1 MEHTDASGWGNEA
14 TARAYAAY
22 ARAYPMYRETARD
35 LVAIAQV
42 APGAVVIDLACGTGV
57 VTEELLGR
65 VGVAGHV
72 TGVDSSRAML
82 DIARGQIRAHN
93 VRFVQAPAEQLPTL
107 VASQVDI
114 VVCNSAFW
122 QLPLAETLH
131 AIAAVLASRGRF
143 TFNLPWRFFR
153 PVAKED
159 TPVAPPSLLQLMV
172 EIAINDYGYRPPAR
186 PPRRALDLAQLETL
200 VAASGLRIASQETIT
215 YCHQQSPAE
224 QVAFLRIPVMTE
236 RQFPDLRYPV
246 RMELLD
252 QACQRYEPHSAASRW
267 TYFVTMRG
275 TAPS

>member
-159 TPVAPPSLLQLMV
+159 TPVAPPRCSNSWWKLPSTTT
-172 EIAINDYGYRPPAR
+172 GTGRPQGRHGAR
-186 PPRRALDLAQLETL
+186 WTWHNSGRLSPP
-200 VAASGLRIASQETIT
+200 AASGLRPRRRSPIAINNRRQSRSRSCASQ
-215 YCHQQSPAE
+215 
-224 QVAFLRIPVMTE
+224 
-236 RQFPDLRYPV
+236 
-246 RMELLD
+246 
-252 QACQRYEPHSAASRW
+252 
-267 TYFVTMRG
+267 
-275 TAPS
+275 